1 MADRNNP
8 FQNQSQNNGF
18 DMMSDAAAKV
28 REDIEHLVEGFDVQ
42 TIMNRVEE
50 FGRENPVGLALT
62 AVTLGVA
69 VGFLMR
75 SPRPT
80 QKRTLSQV

>member
-8 FQNQSQNNGF
+8 FQNQTQGNGL
-18 DMMSDAAAKV
+18 DMMSDAASQVKQ
-28 REDIEHLVEGFDVQ
+28 DIEHLVEGFDVQ
-42 TIMNRVEE
+42 TILRRVED

-75 SPRPT
+75 TPKSTQNRPLSP
-80 QKRTLSQV
+80 V